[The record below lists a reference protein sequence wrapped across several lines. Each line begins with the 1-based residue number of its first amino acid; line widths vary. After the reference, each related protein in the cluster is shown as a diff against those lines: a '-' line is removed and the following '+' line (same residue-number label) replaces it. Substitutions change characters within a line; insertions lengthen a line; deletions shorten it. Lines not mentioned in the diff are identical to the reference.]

1 MKYQGY
7 VCDYGFNV
15 WKTKMMGDA
24 THYLTVLFNDSRI
37 IDKMP
42 FDSDEAIDDYCV
54 DMGYLVH
61 RDVAARSKQAW
72 DNRPQPTATGK
83 WV

>member
-15 WKTKMMGDA
+15 SRRKMMGDT
-24 THYLTVLFNDSRI
+24 THYLTVRFNGSRI
-37 IDKMP
+37 IDNAP

-54 DMGYLVH
+54 AMGYLVPLH
-61 RDVAARSKQAW
+61 VATRSKQAW

>member
-15 WKTKMMGDA
+15 SRSKMVGED
-24 THYLTVLFNDSRI
+24 THYLTVHFNGSRI
-37 IDKMP
+37 IDNAP

-54 DMGYLVH
+54 AMGYLVH